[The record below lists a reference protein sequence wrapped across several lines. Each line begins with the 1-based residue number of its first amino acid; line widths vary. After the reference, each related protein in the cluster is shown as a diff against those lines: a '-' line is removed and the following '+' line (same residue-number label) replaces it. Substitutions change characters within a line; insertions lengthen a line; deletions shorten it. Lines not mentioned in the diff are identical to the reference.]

1 MLTAGAPSASVSRS
15 LPPSPRQAPVSASGA
30 DELRERARFL
40 AGREPFKGLNQEE
53 LEVVAA
59 SIVERFVPSGELV
72 LVESGVPG
80 TELYVIKEGTF
91 ELSYKETVVAVLA
104 CGQVFG
110 HPTLLTGLPP
120 EFSTRARQG
129 STLYCIPKDVALDV
143 LSHREGVRFVAES
156 LRERLLDAAR
166 TMRSLPDV
174 VTRPVTSLVRSAP
187 VFTDPDTSVRD
198 AARLMAAE
206 KRSALLVRTPAGLG
220 IVTDLD
226 LRDKVVGEGMSR
238 EVPVSAVMTTPVK
251 TVSAGVLAPE
261 AAIEMMAAGVNH
273 LPVVD
278 ADGSVVGILSA
289 SSLMTLDAR
298 SPFALRRTIH
308 DARTLDDVVKA
319 AADVPQLFVDLM
331 ASHLD
336 GPSVTRILTLLH
348 DAMTQRCLE
357 LAIERRGEPPVP
369 FAWLAFGSAAR
380 SELNLVSDQDNG
392 LAYADTDDPAVE
404 EYFRLLAEDVNESLG
419 RCGFTL
425 DSHGTVASNWQWRLP
440 LSKWRSVLLRSLEG
454 KDLDRLARASV
465 AFDFRQLAGDLAVAR
480 ALTDIIREAP
490 QHRQFMSGLE
500 GLGTKNP
507 SALTLFQR
515 LPAIIDIK
523 KEALLPLQNLTRYHA
538 FARGITAHTT
548 LERLVAIREA
558 GGLTAESEQLLR
570 EAFTSMLHLQLRH
583 HAHAIRAG
591 RRPDNIIDTS
601 TLRPLTRV
609 ALHEAL
615 REVDAAPKRFLRPG
629 ASR

>member
-1 MLTAGAPSASVSRS
+1 MAADDLERVQARAS
-15 LPPSPRQAPVSASGA
+15 
-30 DELRERARFL
+30 FL
-40 AGREPFKGLNQEE
+40 AGREPFVGLSRED
-53 LEVVAA
+53 LARVAA
-59 SIVERFVPSGELV
+59 SVVERVVPSGEVV
-72 LVESGVPG
+72 LVESGLPG
-80 TELYVIKEGTF
+80 TELYVIREGAF
-91 ELSYKETVVAVLA
+91 ELAYKQAVVAVLSS
-104 CGQVFG
+104 GEVFG
-110 HPTLLTGLPP
+110 HPTLLTGLAP
-120 EFSTRARQG
+120 EFSTRARQE
-129 STLYCIPKDVALDV
+129 SLLYCIPGDVALDV
-143 LSHREGVRFVAES
+143 LTRPGGVRFVAAS

-166 TMRSLPDV
+166 TMRSLPDD

-187 VFTDPDTSVRD
+187 VFCDANTSVRD

-206 KRSALLVRTPAGLG
+206 KRSALLVRTAEGLG

-226 LRDKVVGEGMSR
+226 LRDKVVGDGLSR
-238 EVPVSAVMTTPVK
+238 EAPVSAVMTTPVK

-308 DARTLDDVVKA
+308 DARTMDDVVKA

-331 ASHLD
+331 ASHVD

-357 LAIERRGEPPVP
+357 LAIEQRGEPPVP
-369 FAWLAFGSAAR
+369 YAWLAFGSAAR

-392 LAYADTDDPAVE
+392 LAYADTDDPSADDV
-404 EYFRLLAEDVNESLG
+404 FRLLAEDVNEGLR
-419 RCGFTL
+419 RCGFAL
-425 DSHGTVASNWQWRLP
+425 DPHGTVARNWQWRLP
-440 LSKWRSVLLRSLEG
+440 LSKWRAVFLRSLEG
-454 KDLDRLARASV
+454 KDLNRLARASV
-465 AFDFRQLAGDLAVAR
+465 SFDFRQIAGDLAVAR
-480 ALTDIIREAP
+480 ALTDVIREAP
-490 QHRQFMSGLE
+490 RHRSFMSGLA
-500 GLGTKNP
+500 GLGEKNP

-523 KEALLPLQNLTRYHA
+523 KEALQPIQNLARYHA
-538 FARGITAHTT
+538 VARGITAHTT
-548 LERLVAIREA
+548 LERLVAIHEA

-570 EAFTSMLHLQLRH
+570 EAFMSMLYLQLRH

-591 RRPDNIIDTS
+591 RRPDNIIDTA

-615 REVDAAPKRFLRPG
+615 REVDAAPKRFLRPP
-629 ASR
+629 AVR

>member
-1 MLTAGAPSASVSRS
+1 VQARAS
-15 LPPSPRQAPVSASGA
+15 
-30 DELRERARFL
+30 FL
-40 AGREPFKGLNQEE
+40 AGRQPFVGLSRED
-53 LEVVAA
+53 LERVAA
-59 SIVERFVPSGELV
+59 SVVERVVPPGEV
-72 LVESGVPG
+72 ILVESGLPG
-80 TELYVIKEGTF
+80 TELYVIREGAF
-91 ELSYKETVVAVLA
+91 ELAYKQAVVAVLSS
-104 CGQVFG
+104 GEVFG
-110 HPTLLTGLPP
+110 HPTLLTGLAP
-120 EFSTRARQG
+120 EFSTRARQE
-129 STLYCIPKDVALDV
+129 SLLYCIPREVALDV
-143 LSHREGVRFVAES
+143 LSRPEGLRFVAAS

-174 VTRPVTSLVRSAP
+174 VTRPVTSLVRSSP
-187 VFTDPDTSVRD
+187 LFTDATTSVRD

-206 KRSALLVRTPAGLG
+206 KRSALLVHTPAGLG

-226 LRDKVVGEGMSR
+226 LRDKVVGEGLSR
-238 EVPVSAVMTTPVK
+238 EAPVSAVMTTPVK
-251 TVSAGVLAPE
+251 TVVANVLAPE

-278 ADGSVVGILSA
+278 ADGTVVGILSA

-308 DARTLDDVVKA
+308 DARTLDDLVKA

-369 FAWLAFGSAAR
+369 YAWLAFGSAAR

-392 LAYADTDDPAVE
+392 LAYADTDDPSAADA
-404 EYFRLLAEDVNESLG
+404 FRVLAEDVNEGLR
-419 RCGFTL
+419 RCGFSL
-425 DSHGTVASNWQWRLP
+425 DPHGTVARNWQWRLP
-440 LSKWRSVLLRSLEG
+440 LSRWRAVFLRSLEG

-465 AFDFRQLAGDLAVAR
+465 AFDFRQIAGDLAVAR

-490 QHRQFMSGLE
+490 RHRLFMSGLA
-500 GLGTKNP
+500 GLGEKNP

-523 KEALLPLQNLTRYHA
+523 KEALQPIQNLARYHA

-570 EAFTSMLHLQLRH
+570 EAFMSMLHLQLRH

-615 REVDAAPKRFLRPG
+615 REVDAAPKRFLRPP
-629 ASR
+629 AVR

>member
-1 MLTAGAPSASVSRS
+1 VADDLERVQARAG
-15 LPPSPRQAPVSASGA
+15 
-30 DELRERARFL
+30 FL
-40 AGREPFKGLNQEE
+40 AGREPFVGLSRED
-53 LEVVAA
+53 LARVAA
-59 SIVERFVPSGELV
+59 SVAERVVPPGEVV

-80 TELYVIKEGTF
+80 TELYVIREGTF
-91 ELSYKETVVAVLA
+91 ELAYKQAVVAVLTS
-104 CGQVFG
+104 GEVFG
-110 HPTLLTGLPP
+110 HPTLLTGLAP
-120 EFSTRARQG
+120 EFSTRARQE
-129 STLYCIPKDVALDV
+129 SLLYCIPKDVALDV
-143 LSHREGVRFVAES
+143 LIRPEGVRFVAAS

-187 VFTDPDTSVRD
+187 VFCDAGTSVRD

-206 KRSALLVRTPAGLG
+206 KRSALLVRTPDGLG

-226 LRDKVVGEGMSR
+226 LRDKVVGEGLSR
-238 EVPVSAVMTTPVK
+238 EAPVSAVMTTPVK
-251 TVSAGVLAPE
+251 TVGAGVLAPE

-273 LPVVD
+273 LPVVA
-278 ADGSVVGILSA
+278 ADGTVVGILSA

-308 DARTLDDVVKA
+308 DAHSLDDLVTA

-331 ASHLD
+331 ASHVD

-392 LAYADTDDPAVE
+392 LAYADTDDPSADDV
-404 EYFRLLAEDVNESLG
+404 FRLLAEDVNEGLR
-419 RCGFTL
+419 RCGFSL
-425 DSHGTVASNWQWRLP
+425 DPHGTVASNWQWRLP
-440 LSKWRSVLLRSLEG
+440 LSKWRSVFLRSLEG

-465 AFDFRQLAGDLAVAR
+465 AFDFRQIAGDLAVAR

-490 QHRQFMSGLE
+490 QHRLFMSGLA
-500 GLGTKNP
+500 GLGEKNP

-515 LPAIIDIK
+515 LPAMIDIK
-523 KEALLPLQNLTRYHA
+523 KEALQPIQNLARYHA

-591 RRPDNIIDTS
+591 RRPDNMIDTS

-615 REVDAAPKRFLRPG
+615 REVDAAPKRFLRPA